1 MEFDNASP
9 LKSGHPFAGF
19 CRAAGRCLVGVIA
32 SIGAVACGGGG
43 GGTVDPPV
51 ALPAIS
57 AFTATPA
64 TIAPGQSSVLNWTTT
79 FATSVTLDQVTVTG
93 QQSTVVP
100 AATRT
105 YVLVASNSAG
115 TVSATATVMVSR
127 PVGLVADLAK
137 VASGTI
143 VSDLQTLQAPPVRL
157 YFPRDNDGRGANNTF
172 QIQFILSDGA
182 WVLGSNPERAL
193 RLEDGVTGVVGSQ
206 VTNFRSFKGYEYRV
220 IQAALS
226 TDKRTLFFTVLGE
239 QSAEAL
245 LLKPLITLNA
255 STNTFNGV
263 SGIDVT
269 ANAVQIT
276 GLKNLA
282 ASAGSGAKTLKVS
295 YQHFTALTNP
305 AFLATNVNAVPDQ
318 HTYPGQVL
326 SGDLVTFVGNG
337 Q

>member
-1 MEFDNASP
+1 MDFRHINGWRS
-9 LKSGHPFAGF
+9 S
-19 CRAAGRCLVGVIA
+19 RAAAGICNATARCLIVMIFA
-32 SIGAVACGGGG
+32 LGAAACGGG

-64 TIAPGQSSVLNWTTT
+64 MIAPGQSSVLSWTTT
-79 FATSVTLDQVTVTG
+79 FAASVTLDQVTVTG

-127 PVGLVADLAK
+127 PVGLVADLTK

-157 YFPRDNDGRGANNTF
+157 YLPLDIDGRGTGNTS
-172 QIQFILSDGA
+172 QIQFILSDGE
-182 WVLGSNPERAL
+182 WVLGSHPERAL
-193 RLEDGVTGVVGSQ
+193 RLEDGVTGAVGSQ
-206 VTNFRSFKGYEYRV
+206 ITGFASFKGYEYRMTYV
-220 IQAALS
+220 GLS
-226 TDKRTLFFTVLGE
+226 ADKRTLFFTVTGE
-239 QSAEAL
+239 VSPQAV

-255 STNTFNGV
+255 TTNTFNGV
-263 SGIDVT
+263 SGVDVT
-269 ANAVQIT
+269 ANAIQIT

-295 YQHFTALTNP
+295 YQHFIALTS
-305 AFLATNVNAVPDQ
+305 ATFLATNANATPGQ
-318 HTYPGQVL
+318 HSIPGQVL
-326 SGDLVTFVGNG
+326 SGDLVTFFGND